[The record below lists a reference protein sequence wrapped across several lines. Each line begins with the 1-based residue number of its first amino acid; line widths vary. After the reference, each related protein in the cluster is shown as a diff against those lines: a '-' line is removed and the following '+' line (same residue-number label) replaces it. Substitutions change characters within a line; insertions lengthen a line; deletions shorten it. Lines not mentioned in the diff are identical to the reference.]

1 MQHFARPPTLGPSK
15 ENRQLRLKRP
25 DLPKGSFQGR
35 VLKVSVGG
43 RVVGGLI
50 SLWMLF
56 WRVGGKRETFGESA
70 SPTFSFQPVC
80 SLWACS
86 LHSVNFFHLAG
97 VLVSAKQLEDM
108 PQDIIYSFWGGTW
121 GSWLCS
127 AAKLLLFYLAWLFF
141 FFCISSLPWLN
152 LLFGPWGSPRRLKLF
167 YRQEAGDTW
176 GGGKICLQKALQSCS
191 VSKAKNVLF

>member
-43 RVVGGLI
+43 EGCRGLI
-50 SLWMLF
+50 SLWTLF

-70 SPTFSFQPVC
+70 SPTSWFQPVC
-80 SLWACS
+80 GLWACR
-86 LHSVNFFHLAG
+86 LHSVNSSHLAG

-108 PQDIIYSFWGGTW
+108 AQDIIYSFWGGTW

-141 FFCISSLPWLN
+141 FFLYFLSSLIKFAFWTL
-152 LLFGPWGSPRRLKLF
+152 
-167 YRQEAGDTW
+167 
-176 GGGKICLQKALQSCS
+176 GKP
-191 VSKAKNVLF
+191 